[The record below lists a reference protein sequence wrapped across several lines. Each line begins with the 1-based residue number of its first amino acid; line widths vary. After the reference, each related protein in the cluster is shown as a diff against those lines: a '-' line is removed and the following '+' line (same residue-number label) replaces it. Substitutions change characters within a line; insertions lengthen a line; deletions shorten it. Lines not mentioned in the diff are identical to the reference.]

1 MTMNGTARW
10 QQVGIVLVTVAAL
23 AGCTGSPGSGASPFA
38 AAPAAAGAPGSA
50 APTSERTPAPSPPPD
65 AFTGLPYRLELPS
78 TWIALG
84 SDAYDKRL
92 DATPDVK
99 TWLAGLGLD
108 GQNAFRA
115 YEPSSGGIGF
125 RLAVNPQRTWNPSPL
140 QEEGSVAALPG
151 VTGKVS
157 SDVVVSSDTWKA
169 FGYRWTE
176 TMDWGSGS
184 PSARDCIGYF
194 VMVDPNPVNVVMCY
208 PTGSDRR
215 AEADAI
221 AATFE
226 MTGTPVFSL
235 PPGETA
241 TPSPTPF
248 DKNATPPP
256 SIAPHAAP
264 ELEALLPDKL
274 GGREVTKESQTGV
287 GMGTTDADPLL
298 APFGKHP
305 SDLTLAQGSVM
316 PGNGQ
321 PAALLGVERVAGVP
335 GAQLL
340 AAILGTMPDAKV
352 SQVTL
357 GGRQVTLVEYGAWPV
372 WMYAASD
379 GVYSVGL
386 AGETAAAEFFAR
398 LP

>member
-1 MTMNGTARW
+1 MTKNGTARW
-10 QQVGIVLVTVAAL
+10 QQLCTALVIGAAL
-23 AGCTGSPGSGASPFA
+23 AGCTSSGSVGASHSGTA
-38 AAPAAAGAPGSA
+38 ANAPGSA
-50 APTSERTPAPSPPPD
+50 APTAERTPAPSPTPD
-65 AFTGLPYRLELPS
+65 AFTGLPYRLALPA
-78 TWIALG
+78 TWITLG
-84 SDAYDKRL
+84 SDAYDARL
-92 DATPDVK
+92 DATPDVRA
-99 TWLAGLGLD
+99 WLAGLGLE

-115 YEPSSGGIGF
+115 YEPTAGATGF
-125 RLAVNPQRTWNPSPL
+125 RLAANPQRTWNPSPL

-151 VTGKVS
+151 VTGRVS
-157 SDVVVSSDTWKA
+157 SDVVATGANWKA

-176 TMDWGSGS
+176 TIDWGSGS
-184 PSARDCIGYF
+184 PTTRDCTGYF
-194 VMVDPNPVNVVMCY
+194 VMVDPNPTNVVLCS
-208 PTGSDRR
+208 PAGTDRR

-221 AATFE
+221 VATFE

-256 SIAPHAAP
+256 SIAPHGAP
-264 ELEALLPDKL
+264 DLEALLPDTL
-274 GGREVTKESQTGV
+274 GGRTVAKESQTGAD
-287 GMGTTDADPLL
+287 MGATDADPLL

-305 SDLTLAQGSVM
+305 SDLAQARGSVM
-316 PGNGQ
+316 PGQGQ
-321 PAALLGVERVAGVP
+321 PAALLGVERVAGVS

-340 AAILGTMPDAKV
+340 AAILRTVPDAKV

-357 GGRQVTLVEYGAWPV
+357 GGHRVTLVEYGAWPV
-372 WMYAASD
+372 WMYATSD
-379 GVYSVGL
+379 AVYSVGL